1 MQKAAAT
8 YQRNVW
14 KLVGI
19 TILVK
24 LVLSVLLELGN
35 DEVYYYTYALQP
47 DWNHFDHPPMVGWL
61 IRIFTINLHWLSAL
75 SMRLGSIFCA
85 ALTTLVIFESGTL
98 LKNEKAGW
106 IAALLYTLSIY
117 TSIIAGLF
125 ILPDSPQLLFF
136 TLSIYIML
144 SWVVKPHIFTFFD
157 WIFNLFSN

>member
-47 DWNHFDHPPMVGWL
+47 DWSHFDHPPMVGWL
-61 IRIFTINLHWLSAL
+61 IRLSTLNLHWVSTL
-75 SMRLGSIFCA
+75 SMRLGAILCS
-85 ALTTLVIFESGTL
+85 ALATFVIYETGSL
-98 LKNEKAGW
+98 LKNEKAGF
-106 IAALLYTLSIY
+106 IASLLYTFSIY
-117 TSIIAGLF
+117 TSIIAGMF
-125 ILPDSPQLLFF
+125 IMPDSPQMLFY
-136 TLSIYIML
+136 TLSIYFMVK
-144 SWVVKPHIFTFFD
+144 WVK
-157 WIFNLFSN
+157 